1 MASKSDQSRQEK
13 HLKEFLLPYL
23 QQGYFTHYFAACG
36 SLSASSPTLA
46 MSYYES
52 GQRIFDLA
60 SLTKALVTTPLV
72 LSLVRSH
79 GLLLQE
85 TIQDWLEKTGNKSD
99 HWPSTTLNLTVESLL
114 QHRSGL
120 PAWRNFWIN
129 RLDEKPLTAYF
140 RDRVNHI
147 QTVFSRIPIV
157 AGTPGND
164 TYSDIGFMMLG
175 LLVETILK
183 KPLDQAF
190 HALGKQ
196 IGFVSAAQ
204 PAEAWLGF
212 PAGLPLTK
220 PDLFVPTTHCA
231 LRRRLLQGE
240 VHDEN
245 CASLGGI
252 CGHAGLFGT
261 GEGVLLFIKSW
272 FHSPDGQDF
281 LARHR
286 ALSLGADQKPVVT
299 GWRPGDDDSSRT
311 FGGGR
316 AIGHM
321 GFTGTAFWV
330 DPQKLTYGIFL
341 TNRIVSGRRSPRIK
355 EVRREVFSQF
365 QMALDAGIT

>member
-1 MASKSDQSRQEK
+1 MASRSDQSRPEK
-13 HLKEFLLPYL
+13 RLEVFLLPYL

-36 SLSASSPTLA
+36 SLSSSSPTLVA
-46 MSYYES
+46 FHYGS

-72 LSLVRSH
+72 LSLVRSL
-79 GLLLQE
+79 GLIVQE
-85 TIQDWLEKTGNKSD
+85 TVQEWLEKTGNKFD
-99 HWPSTTLNLTVESLL
+99 HWPSATLNLTVESLL

-129 RLDEKPLTAYF
+129 RLDEKPLSSFF
-140 RDRVNHI
+140 RDRMNHFH
-147 QTVFSRIPIV
+147 TVFSRIPIA

-164 TYSDIGFMMLG
+164 TYSDIGFVVLG

-190 HALGKQ
+190 HALGKH
-196 IGFVSAAQ
+196 IGFVSAAL
-204 PAEAWLGF
+204 PPEAWLGF
-212 PAGLPLTK
+212 PARLPHTK
-220 PDLFVPTTHCA
+220 PELFVPTTHCFI
-231 LRRRLLQGE
+231 RGRLLQGE

-245 CASLGGI
+245 CAALGGI

-272 FHSPDGQDF
+272 LLSLDGQDF

-286 ALSLGADQKPVVT
+286 TLSCGADQKPVVT
-299 GWRPGDDDSSRT
+299 GWRPGDDESSHL

-330 DPQKLTYGIFL
+330 DPLKLTYGIFL

-365 QMALDAGIT
+365 QQVLDAGIT